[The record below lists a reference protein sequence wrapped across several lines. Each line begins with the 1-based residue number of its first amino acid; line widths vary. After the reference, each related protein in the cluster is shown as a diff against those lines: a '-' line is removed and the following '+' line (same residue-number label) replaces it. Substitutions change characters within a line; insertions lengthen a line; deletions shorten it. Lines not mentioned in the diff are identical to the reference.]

1 MGNPNDPN
9 GDPNVPLPSTVPD
22 ANGDV
27 QCGCCAQSHKP
38 LPPGEHCPNCHI
50 HDQPTPP
57 NQPNAPTT
65 KGPSMDINSAVTAI
79 AAAEELRGR
88 FEEPESLLASLSTDA
103 ISTLEGMGP
112 FGTGDETDTAGAF
125 QPVLNALGSARES
138 WDVYVAALHEEWD
151 EHIAAA
157 EGRTAAAH
165 APFQEV

>member
-1 MGNPNDPN
+1 
-9 GDPNVPLPSTVPD
+9 
-22 ANGDV
+22 
-27 QCGCCAQSHKP
+27 
-38 LPPGEHCPNCHI
+38 
-50 HDQPTPP
+50 
-57 NQPNAPTT
+57 
-65 KGPSMDINSAVTAI
+65 MDINSAVTAI

-165 APFQEV
+165 ALEFQEV